1 MLEYNMQTPEYKI
14 VVIGETDIG
23 KSTFIKRLVYNLE
36 RLYTT
41 EKTLGVD
48 VMCLDLHGNNGRIR
62 LNMWDCGGKYRGL
75 GEKYYIDAYGA
86 IIFKNGSNNNHLA
99 FEYGLPETSKKF
111 YIDDFNMGN
120 PEHTVAEY
128 KNQLY
133 KWIFS

>member
-23 KSTFIKRLVYNLE
+23 KSTFIKRLVYDLE
-36 RLYTT
+36 KLYTT

-48 VMCLDLHGNNGRIR
+48 VMCLDLYGNNGKIR
-62 LNMWDCGGKYRGL
+62 LNIWDCGGKYTGL

-86 IIFKNGSNNNHLA
+86 IIFKNGTNNNHLR
-99 FEYGLPETSKKF
+99 FEYGVPETSKKF
-111 YIDDFNMGN
+111 YMDSFNMEN
-120 PEHTVAEY
+120 PEHTVTEY

-133 KWIFS
+133 EWIFS